1 MKKSRPEG
9 KSKFQMRTKFDFSI
23 VVVALLLVALCAIA
37 QQKPSAPSSLGAKID
52 AKDEKAPETTSNP
65 VTTTVRQMVDRQG
78 KNIIAAAEEMPA
90 EKYDYH
96 PTEAQMSF
104 AHLISHII
112 ESNNFLCAKISDQT
126 EPKSEVKDTDGK
138 AKLVPALKASF
149 DYCAAALEK
158 TNDAKL
164 GDTVTLYR
172 GRQAPR
178 AAAVIGLTND
188 FADHYGAAAMY
199 LRLNGLLPPTAQK
212 K

>member
-1 MKKSRPEG
+1 MKKSHTEG
-9 KSKFQMRTKFDFSI
+9 QSKCQMITKFERSI
-23 VVVALLLVALCAIA
+23 VALALLLVALPAIA
-37 QQKPSAPSSLGAKID
+37 QQKPSTPSSLAAKID
-52 AKDEKAPETTSNP
+52 AKDEKAPETAANP
-65 VTTTVRQMVDRQG
+65 VTTTVRQLVDRQS

-96 PTEAQMSF
+96 PTEGQMSF

-112 ESNNFLCAKISDQT
+112 ESNNFLCAKISDQM
-126 EPKSEVKDTDGK
+126 EPKAEVKDADGK

>member
-1 MKKSRPEG
+1 MKKSRAEG
-9 KSKFQMRTKFDFSI
+9 QSGFQMRTKVEFSV
-23 VVVALLLVALCAIA
+23 VVVALLVALCAIA
-37 QQKPSAPSSLGAKID
+37 QQKPSAPSTLAAKVD
-52 AKDEKAPETTSNP
+52 AKDEKAPETTPNP
-65 VTTTVRQMVDRQG
+65 VTTTVRQLVDRQG